1 VEGRLA
7 DEVAPFL
14 SIGVKGLKRLFSVL
28 LLISI
33 FLASCNTASKQN
45 TDLLLVSTTST
56 QDSGLLDVLLP
67 VFTEKTGYN
76 VQLVAVGSGQALKI
90 GEQGNADVI
99 LLHSPDAEKEFVAN
113 GFGIDRRLV
122 MHNDF
127 VLVGP
132 SSDPAGIRGEPPVEA
147 LKKIFASRVTFVSR
161 GDDSGTHVK
170 ELALWKN
177 AGLNLQGA
185 GEDWYLE
192 TGQGQGATLSIA
204 SEKGG
209 YALTD
214 RGTFLAYKSNVAL
227 EILVEG
233 DPFLLNVY
241 HVITVNPEK
250 WPNVNLEGAKAFA
263 DFITS
268 PEGQTII
275 GEFGVEEYDQP
286 LFSPDADKTD
296 AELRLP

>member
-1 VEGRLA
+1 LKKII
-7 DEVAPFL
+7 VALFVALFFL
-14 SIGVKGLKRLFSVL
+14 T
-28 LLISI
+28 
-33 FLASCNTASKQN
+33 SCKPAAPAKQ
-45 TDLLLVSTTST
+45 LLLVSTTST

-67 VFTEKTGYN
+67 AFTAKTGHT

-99 LLHSPDAEKEFVAN
+99 LLHSPAAEKEFVAN

-127 VLVGP
+127 VIVGRA
-132 SSDPAGIRGEPPVEA
+132 SDPAGIRGVTPVDA
-147 LKKIFASRVTFVSR
+147 FQKIFASAATFVSR

-177 AGLNLQGA
+177 AGLNPA
-185 GEDWYLE
+185 GKAWYIE

-214 RGTFLAYKSNVAL
+214 RGTFLAYKSNVDL
-227 EILVEG
+227 EILVQG

-250 WPNVNLEGAKAFA
+250 FPNTNLEGAKAFA
-263 DFITS
+263 DFLTS
-268 PEGQTII
+268 GEGQKII
-275 GEFGVEEYDQP
+275 ANFGADKYGQP
-286 LFSPDADKTD
+286 LFFPDAGKTD
-296 AELRLP
+296 EQLGL

>member
-1 VEGRLA
+1 V
-7 DEVAPFL
+7 D
-14 SIGVKGLKRLFSVL
+14 S
-28 LLISI
+28 
-33 FLASCNTASKQN
+33 SKK
-45 TDLLLVSTTST
+45 TGLLLVSTTST

-67 VFTEKTGYN
+67 AFTTKTGYN

-99 LLHSPDAEKEFVAN
+99 LLHSPAAEKEFVAN

-127 VLVGP
+127 VIVGP
-132 SSDPAGIRGEPPVEA
+132 PPDPAEIRGENPVEA
-147 LKKIFASRVTFVSR
+147 LTRVFASRVTFVSR

-177 AGLNLQGA
+177 AELDPA
-185 GEDWYLE
+185 GQDWYLE

-204 SEKGG
+204 SEKGA

-214 RGTFLAYKSNVAL
+214 RGTFLAYKSNVDL

-268 PEGQTII
+268 SEGQDII
-275 GEFGVEEYDQP
+275 AGFGVENYGQP
-286 LFSPDADKTD
+286 LFFPDADKSD
-296 AELRLP
+296 ADLGLP

>member
-1 VEGRLA
+1 M
-7 DEVAPFL
+7 
-14 SIGVKGLKRLFSVL
+14 KRVFSVL
-28 LLISI
+28 LAALF
-33 FLASCNTASKQN
+33 FLVSCSAEPSHKSN
-45 TDLLLVSTTST
+45 LLLVSTTST

-67 VFTEKTGYN
+67 AFTAQTGYQ

-99 LLHSPDAEKEFVAN
+99 LLHSPDAEKEFVSS
-113 GFGIDRRLV
+113 GFSIDRRLV

-127 VLVGP
+127 VIVGP
-132 SSDPAGIRGEPPVEA
+132 PSDLAGIRGENPVEA
-147 LKKIFASRVTFVSR
+147 LKKILASRMAFVSR
-161 GDDSGTHVK
+161 GDNSGTHVK

-177 AGLNLQGA
+177 AGLDPLDF
-185 GEDWYLE
+185 GEDLYLE

-204 SEKGG
+204 SEKSG

-214 RGTFLAYKSNVAL
+214 RGTFLAYRSNVEL

-241 HVITVNPEK
+241 HVIMVNPEK
-250 WPNVNLEGAKAFA
+250 HPTINLEGAKAFA

-268 PEGQTII
+268 SEGQNII
-275 GEFGVEEYDQP
+275 AEFGVDQYGQP
-286 LFSPDADKTD
+286 FFFPDAGKSEED
-296 AELRLP
+296 LGLPQ

>member
-1 VEGRLA
+1 
-7 DEVAPFL
+7 
-14 SIGVKGLKRLFSVL
+14 LKL
-28 LLISI
+28 
-33 FLASCNTASKQN
+33 
-45 TDLLLVSTTST
+45 
-56 QDSGLLDVLLP
+56 
-67 VFTEKTGYN
+67 
-76 VQLVAVGSGQALKI
+76 

-99 LLHSPDAEKEFVAN
+99 LLHSPAAEKEFVAD
-113 GFGIDRRLV
+113 GFGVDRRLV

-127 VLVGP
+127 VIVGP
-132 SSDPAGIRGEPPVEA
+132 ASDPAGIRGENPVNA
-147 LKKIFASRVTFVSR
+147 LKKIFAARVTFVSR

-177 AGLNLQGA
+177 AGLDPTD
-185 GEDWYLE
+185 EDWYLE

-214 RGTFLAYKSNVAL
+214 RGTFLAYKSNVDL

-250 WPNVNLEGAKAFA
+250 FPNVNLEGAKAFA
-263 DFITS
+263 NFITS
-268 PEGQTII
+268 DEGQKII
-275 GEFGVEEYDQP
+275 ADFGVDKFGQP
-286 LFSPDADKTD
+286 LFFPDAGKTD
-296 AELRLP
+296 SDLGLQ

>member
-1 VEGRLA
+1 MKK
-7 DEVAPFL
+7 FL
-14 SIGVKGLKRLFSVL
+14 SVL
-28 LLISI
+28 LIASF
-33 FLASCNTASKQN
+33 FLVSCSQELSQK

-67 VFTEKTGYN
+67 AFTAQTGYN
-76 VQLVAVGSGQALKI
+76 VQLVAVGSGQALKL

-99 LLHSPDAEKEFVAN
+99 LLHSPAAEKEFVAK

-127 VLVGP
+127 VIVGP
-132 SSDPAGIRGEPPVEA
+132 TSNPAGIRGENPVEA
-147 LKKIFASRVTFVSR
+147 FKKIFASRATFVSR

-170 ELALWKN
+170 ELALWKD
-177 AGLNLQGA
+177 ANLEPTH
-185 GEDWYLE
+185 EDWYLE

-214 RGTFLAYKSNVAL
+214 RGTFLAYKPNVDL

-250 WPNVNLEGAKAFA
+250 WPNVNLAGAKAFA

-268 PEGQTII
+268 PEGQEII
-275 GEFGVEEYDQP
+275 AGFGVEEYGQP
-286 LFSPDADKTD
+286 FFFPDADKTD
-296 AELRLP
+296 AELGLP

>member
-1 VEGRLA
+1 LKKFLA
-7 DEVAPFL
+7 IL
-14 SIGVKGLKRLFSVL
+14 SVVF
-28 LLISI
+28 
-33 FLASCNTASKQN
+33 FLASCNPTTQN
-45 TDLLLVSTTST
+45 KDLLLVSTTST

-67 VFTEKTGYN
+67 AFTAKTGYN

-99 LLHSPDAEKEFVAN
+99 LLHSPAAEKEFVAK

-127 VLVGP
+127 VIVGP
-132 SSDPAGIRGEPPVEA
+132 VSDPAMIRGETPVDA
-147 LKKIFASRVTFVSR
+147 LKKIFASRIIFVSR

-170 ELALWKN
+170 ELALWEN
-177 AGLNLQGA
+177 AGLDPA

-204 SEKGG
+204 SEKDG

-214 RGTFLAYKSNVAL
+214 RGTFLAYKSNVDL

-250 WPNVNLEGAKAFA
+250 FPNINLEGAKAFA
-263 DFITS
+263 DFVTS
-268 PEGQTII
+268 DEGQKII
-275 GEFGVEEYDQP
+275 AEFGVEKYGQA
-286 LFSPDADKTD
+286 LFFPDAGKLD
-296 AELRLP
+296 AELGL

>member
-1 VEGRLA
+1 MRNRHRL
-7 DEVAPFL
+7 
-14 SIGVKGLKRLFSVL
+14 
-28 LLISI
+28 
-33 FLASCNTASKQN
+33 LASLSLKKIIVALFAALFFLTSCRPATPAKQ
-45 TDLLLVSTTST
+45 LLLVSTTST

-67 VFTEKTGYN
+67 AFKAKTGYT

-99 LLHSPDAEKEFVAN
+99 LLHSPAAEKEFVAN

-127 VLVGP
+127 VIVGP
-132 SSDPAGIRGEPPVEA
+132 ASDPAGIRGATPVDA
-147 LKKIFASRVTFVSR
+147 FQKIFGSAATFVSR

-177 AGLNLQGA
+177 AGLNPIGKA
-185 GEDWYLE
+185 WYLE

-214 RGTFLAYKSNVAL
+214 RGTFLAYKSNVDL
-227 EILVEG
+227 EILVQG

-250 WPNVNLEGAKAFA
+250 FPNTNLQGAKAFA

-268 PEGQTII
+268 DEGQKII
-275 GEFGVEEYDQP
+275 ANFGADKYGQP
-286 LFSPDADKTD
+286 LFFPDAGKTD
-296 AELRLP
+296 EELGL

>member
-1 VEGRLA
+1 M
-7 DEVAPFL
+7 
-14 SIGVKGLKRLFSVL
+14 
-28 LLISI
+28 
-33 FLASCNTASKQN
+33 
-45 TDLLLVSTTST
+45 
-56 QDSGLLDVLLP
+56 DVLLP
-67 VFTEKTGYN
+67 AFTQQTGYQ
-76 VQLVAVGSGQALKI
+76 VQLVAVGSEQALKI

-99 LLHSPDAEKEFVAN
+99 LLHSSAAEKEFVAR

-127 VLVGP
+127 VIVGP
-132 SSDPAGIRGEPPVEA
+132 PSDPAGIRGATPGDA
-147 LKKIFASRVTFVSR
+147 LKKIFASRATFVSR

-177 AGLNLQGA
+177 AQLVPA
-185 GEDWYLE
+185 GQDWYLE
-192 TGQGQGATLSIA
+192 TGQGQGPTLSIA
-204 SEKGG
+204 SEKAG

-214 RGTFLAYKSNVAL
+214 RGTFLAYKSNVDL

-250 WPNVNLEGAKAFA
+250 FPTINFEGAKAFA

-268 PEGQTII
+268 EEGQKII
-275 GEFGVEEYDQP
+275 ADFGVEKYGQP
-286 LFSPDADKTD
+286 FFFPDVGKSEE
-296 AELRLP
+296 ELGLPE

>member
-1 VEGRLA
+1 MR
-7 DEVAPFL
+7 
-14 SIGVKGLKRLFSVL
+14 KLFSVL
-28 LLISI
+28 LIISS
-33 FLASCNTASKQN
+33 FLSSCSADSSRK

-67 VFTEKTGYN
+67 AFTTKTGYN

-90 GEQGNADVI
+90 AEQGNSDVI
-99 LLHSPDAEKEFVAN
+99 LLHSPAAEKEFVAN

-127 VLVGP
+127 VIVGP
-132 SSDPAGIRGEPPVEA
+132 PPDPAGIRATNPVEA
-147 LKKIFASRVTFVSR
+147 LKKIFASHVTFVSR

-177 AGLNLQGA
+177 AGLDPA
-185 GEDWYLE
+185 GQDWYLE
-192 TGQGQGATLSIA
+192 TGQGQGATLTIA
-204 SEKGG
+204 SEKGA

-214 RGTFLAYKSNVAL
+214 RGTFLAYKSNVDL

-268 PEGQTII
+268 SEGQDII
-275 GEFGVEEYDQP
+275 AGFGIEKYGQP
-286 LFSPDADKTD
+286 LFFPDADKTD
-296 AELRLP
+296 AELGLP

>member
-1 VEGRLA
+1 M
-7 DEVAPFL
+7 
-14 SIGVKGLKRLFSVL
+14 KRLLSLTMLLAIFLTACGTAVTSGTPQNTNL
-28 LLISI
+28 LLI
-33 FLASCNTASKQN
+33 
-45 TDLLLVSTTST
+45 STTST

-67 VFTEKTGYN
+67 AFTEKTGYN

-90 GEQGNADVI
+90 GAEGNADII
-99 LLHSPDAEKEFVAN
+99 LLHSPAAEKQFMAD

-132 SSDPAGIRGEPPVEA
+132 SADPAGIRGKSPLEA
-147 LKKIFASRVTFVSR
+147 LDEIFASRATFVSR
-161 GDDSGTHVK
+161 GDESGTHVK

-177 AGLNLQGA
+177 AELDPA

-204 SEKGG
+204 SEKSG
-209 YALTD
+209 YAITD
-214 RGTFLAYKSNVAL
+214 RGTFLAYKSNVDL

-241 HVITVNPEK
+241 HVITVNPER

-263 DFITS
+263 DFVTS
-268 PEGQTII
+268 PEGQKII
-275 GEFGVEEYDQP
+275 GEFGMDKYRQQ
-286 LFSPDADKTD
+286 LFVPDADKTD
-296 AELRLP
+296 EELGLQ